1 MKNLNE
7 AMKRHMPAFNV
18 GDVVKDV
25 NDYIQCKLI
34 NLEAKKAAVEMEII
48 QLKTELKSVGR

>member
-1 MKNLNE
+1 
-7 AMKRHMPAFNV
+7 MPAFNV
-18 GDVVKDV
+18 GDVVYGRTRTDLVKDV